1 MIRNLKTFIAAAKA
15 ASFSVAGEKVGLS
28 QSAVSAQIKR
38 LEEEFHCELFDR
50 SAKSVS
56 LSPVARNLLPL
67 ALEIVA
73 LYEKMKVTA
82 GALDIGGSIQI
93 GAITSVQNQLL
104 GDALQRL
111 KKHYPRVV
119 VNIVPGMSLH
129 ITAKIDAGEI
139 DMGIIIRPTHI
150 PKDHCWQTILREPY
164 GIIAP
169 LHSTHTKLT
178 ELIREHQFI
187 RYNRFSTGGRQV
199 DQYLRRWRIAVNE
212 GLEFDEP
219 SVILKMVERGLGMSI
234 VPLWLIMDGSALN
247 VRVLSLGTSVFYR
260 EIGILE
266 HQRSLSN
273 PLSPFLHHALR
284 EASKDV
290 EQRLLQAGL
299 LFT

>member
-1 MIRNLKTFIAAAKA
+1 MIRNLKTFIAAANA
-15 ASFSVAGEKVGLS
+15 ASFSVAGDKVGLS

-38 LEEEFHCELFDR
+38 LEDEFHCELFDR

-56 LSPVARNLLPL
+56 LSPAACNLLPL

-82 GALDIGGSIQI
+82 GSLDFGGSIQI

-111 KKHYPRVV
+111 KKQYPRVI

-129 ITAKIDAGEI
+129 IMAKIDACEI

-150 PKDHCWQTILREPY
+150 SKDHSWETILREPY

-169 LHSTHTKLT
+169 LNSTHTKLT
-178 ELIREHQFI
+178 DLIREHQFI

-199 DQYLRRWRIAVNE
+199 DQYLRRRRIAVNE

-219 SVILKMVERGLGMSI
+219 SVIIKMVERGLGMSI
-234 VPLWLIMDGSALN
+234 VPLWLVMDGSALK

-266 HQRSLSN
+266 HQRSLNN

-290 EQRLLQAGL
+290 EQRLLEAGL